1 MSLHRAFLPPPSPLL
16 PAPFLRPRARTCT
29 QLPEPEPAPT
39 AGGVESGTEGMGGG
53 GVDGG
58 KAKEEMSE
66 YELKRAKRM
75 EENKRLMLATG
86 ILPGGVQA
94 HETACAAEAGRGAE
108 ATKEDGESEGGAN
121 VMQRSQGGA
130 AAARINAQEKGED
143 VKEEV
148 EQQKPQGDLPEP
160 QETEGD
166 LPNALSGAFLPPS
179 E

>member
-1 MSLHRAFLPPPSPLL
+1 MSLHRASLPPPSSLL
-16 PAPFLRPRARTCT
+16 PAPFFRCLRHTCT

-121 VMQRSQGGA
+121 GMQRSHGGA
-130 AAARINAQEKGED
+130 AAARINAQENGED

-148 EQQKPQGDLPEP
+148 EQQKPQGDPPEP
-160 QETEGD
+160 QEKEGD

>member
-1 MSLHRAFLPPPSPLL
+1 
-16 PAPFLRPRARTCT
+16 
-29 QLPEPEPAPT
+29 
-39 AGGVESGTEGMGGG
+39 MGGG
-53 GVDGG
+53 GVDSG

-121 VMQRSQGGA
+121 GMQRSHGGA
-130 AAARINAQEKGED
+130 AAARINAQENGED

-148 EQQKPQGDLPEP
+148 EQQKPQGDPPEP
-160 QETEGD
+160 QEKEGD